1 MGLAGVMVRKFR
13 LLSYRQLLFGFRKK
27 SGDLSPM
34 EAMTLHIVR
43 LLGHPTISEFASFFG
58 ISQPNATYKVK
69 SLVKKGYLKK
79 IKSKSDRREFRLAV
93 DERYEHLHG
102 VSDPFLESLAEQLQ
116 NRFTAEQI
124 ETANQVLNY
133 AYKIAQQEEDK

>member
-1 MGLAGVMVRKFR
+1 MGLAGVMVKKFR
-13 LLSYRQLLFGFRKK
+13 LLSYRQLFSGFRKRA
-27 SGDLSPM
+27 GDLSQLEM
-34 EAMTLHIVR
+34 MSLHVVR
-43 LLGHPTISEFASFFG
+43 LLGHPTISEFAEFFG

-79 IKSKSDRREFRLAV
+79 LKSPSDRREYRLAV
-93 DERYEHLHG
+93 DERYIQSNGEN
-102 VSDPFLESLAEQLQ
+102 DPFLDSLAEQLQ

-133 AYKIAQQEEDK
+133 AYKLAQEEEK